1 MEGKPNPGF
10 DSEEGKGGGN
20 FLSVGGDHSEVNSHT
35 YVYDANKS
43 LRKMTMEVL
52 PREDL
57 YQGFGENVDSRPTL
71 DELMLGKMEARKEVE
86 EEVDTRKGK
95 VVKFGWIEGVL
106 MRCLL
111 NIWGTMLF
119 LRLTWVVGQCGIWQ
133 GLMVIT
139 LCNLVTAISAIS
151 MSAISTNGQI
161 AAGGVYY
168 MISRA
173 LGPALGGSIGIMFTV
188 ANTISV
194 GTYTVGFATSVSDL
208 LQDAFPG
215 YDGIV
220 DHGCRVAGCRD
231 NDIRILGAPT
241 LCLFLFIA
249 FAGMDWVTR
258 IQKGLLVLLVLA
270 QVDMLIGSF
279 LDLELGTF
287 YVQKNSEGA
296 VSFLSQDQRHAYGYS
311 SWNLTVAKENFN
323 PNYIDSSLQENPSFM
338 KAFGVFFTAVTG
350 IVAGANLSGDLK
362 DPSYSIPKGTL
373 IAIGFTYVTYMYFAV
388 QTGFVFR
395 NQASGVSEEYKFA
408 MGRGDLFGGNFTD
421 ENGTIRDFDLPL
433 WYDCEPEA
441 CARRDYYKYEI
452 LPKTNQTYFYE
463 KWNTDNKPKGMCTFG
478 TSQNQ
483 MTMTYISFTGWL
495 RYAGGFSAS
504 LSSAIASLVGAP
516 RILQAVGKDGLYPG
530 VWWFEK
536 GFNANNDPWRGY
548 ILCFLG
554 AMGCVM
560 VASLNEIG
568 MLASNFFLAAYAL
581 MNLSCFYS
589 SFTKSPGWRPAFKFY
604 NMWIALFGAIICIV
618 IMFLLDWRYAVA
630 TLGIQFVLGSY
641 IFFFSKTE
649 ANWGSSSQAMTIMM
663 GLNAVQTI
671 TDQPEHVK
679 NYRPKVLV
687 LTGNPAHRPSLV
699 DFANIITKKISVL
712 ICGHV
717 LTEEGPVNLTNLK
730 EGMQT
735 WLKDHNIKGYYAVTQ
750 TPDLSGGAKSCMT
763 LAGLG
768 KLSPN
773 MVLVGFKNNWKEDL
787 VGLHHNV
794 EIMYSAFDLRLSFG
808 ILRCKDGLDFSESI
822 ASEQV
827 ILSEVPAAKDE
838 DSDGEEVTAPAVN
851 LHAEPATKTRKVS
864 TAVYRGADGN
874 RLDNN
879 IVANIQMFQAKE
891 RKGHIDVWW
900 LYDDGGLTL
909 LLPHIIKTRK
919 QFKGCPLRVFSLANK
934 EDELDADTVNLASML
949 KRFRIDFADVTAM
962 PGVTKKADP
971 ATKAEFDKLIEGA
984 GIDEAELQ
992 AEREKTN
999 RHLRLTEMLRQYSKD
1014 SEMVVMTLP
1023 LPRRGQTSPALYT
1036 AWLDIMTKDMPPTL
1050 FIRGNQQSVLT
1061 FYS

>member
-1 MEGKPNPGF
+1 
-10 DSEEGKGGGN
+10 
-20 FLSVGGDHSEVNSHT
+20 
-35 YVYDANKS
+35 
-43 LRKMTMEVL
+43 
-52 PREDL
+52 
-57 YQGFGENVDSRPTL
+57 
-71 DELMLGKMEARKEVE
+71 
-86 EEVDTRKGK
+86 
-95 VVKFGWIEGVL
+95 
-106 MRCLL
+106 
-111 NIWGTMLF
+111 
-119 LRLTWVVGQCGIWQ
+119 
-133 GLMVIT
+133 
-139 LCNLVTAISAIS
+139 
-151 MSAISTNGQI
+151 
-161 AAGGVYY
+161 
-168 MISRA
+168 
-173 LGPALGGSIGIMFTV
+173 
-188 ANTISV
+188 
-194 GTYTVGFATSVSDL
+194 
-208 LQDAFPG
+208 
-215 YDGIV
+215 
-220 DHGCRVAGCRD
+220 
-231 NDIRILGAPT
+231 
-241 LCLFLFIA
+241 
-249 FAGMDWVTR
+249 
-258 IQKGLLVLLVLA
+258 
-270 QVDMLIGSF
+270 
-279 LDLELGTF
+279 
-287 YVQKNSEGA
+287 
-296 VSFLSQDQRHAYGYS
+296 
-311 SWNLTVAKENFN
+311 
-323 PNYIDSSLQENPSFM
+323 
-338 KAFGVFFTAVTG
+338 
-350 IVAGANLSGDLK
+350 
-362 DPSYSIPKGTL
+362 
-373 IAIGFTYVTYMYFAV
+373 
-388 QTGFVFR
+388 
-395 NQASGVSEEYKFA
+395 
-408 MGRGDLFGGNFTD
+408 
-421 ENGTIRDFDLPL
+421 
-433 WYDCEPEA
+433 
-441 CARRDYYKYEI
+441 
-452 LPKTNQTYFYE
+452 
-463 KWNTDNKPKGMCTFG
+463 
-478 TSQNQ
+478 
-483 MTMTYISFTGWL
+483 
-495 RYAGGFSAS
+495 
-504 LSSAIASLVGAP
+504 VGAP

-548 ILCFLG
+548 ILCFFG

-604 NMWIALFGAIICIV
+604 NMWIALFGAVVCIV

-641 IFFFSKTE
+641 IFFFSKEE

-671 TDQPEHVK
+671 TDSPEHVK

-773 MVLVGFKNNWKEDL
+773 MVLLGFKNNWKEDL

-808 ILRCKDGLDFSESI
+808 ILRCKDGLDFSTSI

-827 ILSEVPAAKDE
+827 ILTEVPATKNE
-838 DSDGEEVTAPAVN
+838 DSDGEEVTAPAAN
-851 LHAEPATKTRKVS
+851 LTAEPETRTRKVS

-879 IVANIQMFQAKE
+879 IMSNIQMFQAKE
-891 RKGHIDVWW
+891 RKGPIDIWW

-909 LLPHIIKTRK
+909 LLPHIMKTRK

-934 EDELDADTVNLASML
+934 ENELDAETVNLASML
-949 KRFRIDFADVTAM
+949 KRFRIDYADVTAM

-984 GIDEAELQ
+984 GIDAAELQ